1 MSKDHYRWGTRGNSK
16 TGERIRHLL
25 EAMFT
30 VLLFGMQSILNAGIF
45 ISIMSIPLLPYLFYF
60 LSGQHPLK
68 ALEFNIQVMLFAKE
82 FWVGRA
88 IALIGVMVL
97 LLAAAQLLWNRY
109 KGVGL
114 IKTGMYS
121 VVRHPQFF
129 GIITITI
136 GLTVMVLTNSNS
148 NSFQI
153 LGLWLIQILGY
164 IAIARYEEWHLSKNF
179 GEEYRKYK
187 RKVPFLFM
195 VKCPS
200 RIPETLFTIF
210 IAVLLSVVLTFFP
223 YGLIRI
229 L

>member
-1 MSKDHYRWGTRGNSK
+1 MGNLK
-16 TGERIRHLL
+16 TGERVRHLL
-25 EAMFT
+25 EAIFT
-30 VLLFGMQSILNAGIF
+30 ALLFGTQTILNAGIF
-45 ISIMSIPLLPYLFYF
+45 ISIMSIPLLPYLFYY
-60 LSGQHPLK
+60 LSGQVPLE
-68 ALEFNIQVMLFAKE
+68 ALEFNIHVMLFAKA

-88 IALIGVMVL
+88 IALIGVAVL
-97 LLAAAQLLWNRY
+97 SLAATQLLWNRH
-109 KGVGL
+109 KGVVL

-164 IAIARYEEWHLSKNF
+164 IAIARYEEWCLSKKI
-179 GEEYRKYK
+179 GEEYRQYK
-187 RKVPFLFM
+187 RKVPFLFP

-223 YGLIRI
+223 YGLILI

>member
-1 MSKDHYRWGTRGNSK
+1 MGNLK
-16 TGERIRHLL
+16 TGERVRHLL
-25 EAMFT
+25 EAIFT
-30 VLLFGMQSILNAGIF
+30 ALLFGTQTILNAGIS

-60 LSGQHPLK
+60 LSGQHPLT
-68 ALEFNIQVMLFAKE
+68 ALEFNIYVMLFAKA

-88 IALIGVMVL
+88 IALIGVAVL
-97 LLAAAQLLWNRY
+97 SLAATQLLWNRH
-109 KGVGL
+109 KGVVL

-121 VVRHPQFF
+121 VVRHPQFS
-129 GIITITI
+129 GIIIITV
-136 GLTVMVLTNSNS
+136 GLTVMVLTNSTDS
-148 NSFQI
+148 LFQI
-153 LGLWLIQILGY
+153 VRLWLIQILGY
-164 IAIARYEEWHLSKNF
+164 IAIARYEEWCLSRKI
-179 GEEYRKYK
+179 GEEYRQYK

>member
-1 MSKDHYRWGTRGNSK
+1 MGNLK
-16 TGERIRHLL
+16 TGERVRHLL
-25 EAMFT
+25 EAIFT
-30 VLLFGMQSILNAGIF
+30 ALLFGTQTILNAGIF

-60 LSGQHPLK
+60 LSGQHPLT
-68 ALEFNIQVMLFAKE
+68 ALEFNIYVMLFAKA

-88 IALIGVMVL
+88 IALIGVAVL
-97 LLAAAQLLWNRY
+97 SLAATQLLWNRH
-109 KGVGL
+109 KGVVL

-121 VVRHPQFF
+121 VVRHPQFS
-129 GIITITI
+129 GIIIITV

-164 IAIARYEEWHLSKNF
+164 IAIARYEEWCLSKKI
-179 GEEYRKYK
+179 GEEYRQYK

-223 YGLIRI
+223 YDLIRI

>member
-1 MSKDHYRWGTRGNSK
+1 MANLK
-16 TGERIRHLL
+16 TGERVRHLL
-25 EAMFT
+25 EAIFT
-30 VLLFGMQSILNAGIF
+30 ALLFGTQTILNAGIF

-60 LSGQHPLK
+60 LSGQHPLT
-68 ALEFNIQVMLFAKE
+68 ALEFNIYVMLFAKE

-88 IALIGVMVL
+88 IALIGVAVL
-97 LLAAAQLLWNRY
+97 SLAATQLLWNRH
-109 KGVGL
+109 KGVVL

-121 VVRHPQFF
+121 VVRHPQFS
-129 GIITITI
+129 GIIIITV
-136 GLTVMVLTNSNS
+136 GLTVMVLTNSTDS
-148 NSFQI
+148 LFQI
-153 LGLWLIQILGY
+153 VGLWLIQILGY
-164 IAIARYEEWHLSKNF
+164 IAIARYEEWCLSKKI
-179 GEEYRKYK
+179 GEEYRQYK

-210 IAVLLSVVLTFFP
+210 MAVLLSVVLTFFP

>member
-1 MSKDHYRWGTRGNSK
+1 MGNLK
-16 TGERIRHLL
+16 TGERVRHLL
-25 EAMFT
+25 EAIFT
-30 VLLFGMQSILNAGIF
+30 ALLFGTQTILNAGIF

-60 LSGQHPLK
+60 LSGQHPLT
-68 ALEFNIQVMLFAKE
+68 ALEFNIYVMLFAKA

-88 IALIGVMVL
+88 IALIGVAVL
-97 LLAAAQLLWNRY
+97 SLAATQLLWNRH
-109 KGVGL
+109 KGVVL

-121 VVRHPQFF
+121 VVRHPQFS
-129 GIITITI
+129 GIIIITV
-136 GLTVMVLTNSNS
+136 GLTVMVLTNSTDS
-148 NSFQI
+148 LFQI
-153 LGLWLIQILGY
+153 VRLWLIQILGY
-164 IAIARYEEWHLSKNF
+164 IAIARYEEWCLSKKI
-179 GEEYRKYK
+179 GEEYRQYK

>member
-1 MSKDHYRWGTRGNSK
+1 MANLK
-16 TGERIRHLL
+16 TGERVRHLL
-25 EAMFT
+25 EAIFT
-30 VLLFGMQSILNAGIF
+30 ALLFGTQTILNAGIF

-60 LSGQHPLK
+60 LSGQHPLT
-68 ALEFNIQVMLFAKE
+68 ALEFNIYVMLFAKE

-88 IALIGVMVL
+88 IALIGVAVL
-97 LLAAAQLLWNRY
+97 SLAATQLLWNRHT
-109 KGVGL
+109 GVVL

-121 VVRHPQFF
+121 VVRHPQFS
-129 GIITITI
+129 GIIIITV
-136 GLTVMVLTNSNS
+136 GLTVMVLTNSTDS
-148 NSFQI
+148 LFQI
-153 LGLWLIQILGY
+153 VGLWLIQILGY
-164 IAIARYEEWHLSKNF
+164 IAIARYEEWCLSKKI
-179 GEEYRKYK
+179 GEEYRQYK

-210 IAVLLSVVLTFFP
+210 MAVLLSVVLTFFP

>member
-1 MSKDHYRWGTRGNSK
+1 MANLK
-16 TGERIRHLL
+16 TGERVRHLL
-25 EAMFT
+25 EAIFT
-30 VLLFGMQSILNAGIF
+30 ALLFGTQTILNAGIF

-60 LSGQHPLK
+60 LSGQHPLT
-68 ALEFNIQVMLFAKE
+68 ALEFNIYVMLFAKE

-88 IALIGVMVL
+88 IALIGVAVVS
-97 LLAAAQLLWNRY
+97 LAATQLLWNRH
-109 KGVGL
+109 KGVVL

-121 VVRHPQFF
+121 VVRHPQFS
-129 GIITITI
+129 GIIIITV
-136 GLTVMVLTNSNS
+136 GLTVMVLTNSTDS
-148 NSFQI
+148 LFQI
-153 LGLWLIQILGY
+153 VGLWLIQILGY
-164 IAIARYEEWHLSKNF
+164 IAIARYEEWCLSKKI
-179 GEEYRKYK
+179 GEEYRQYK

-210 IAVLLSVVLTFFP
+210 MAVLLSVVLTFFP